1 MTIMLLIRAQSQTHL
16 STIPIWIERN
26 AYSVRE
32 IGRMMTNLTAKV
44 REARE
49 GKEVKGA
56 GRVTGIWAGKE
67 TGQEQGEKQETWASR
82 EGSGGETGER
92 VRVKERGRR
101 KEEDERENRERVRE
115 RDWGKGQG
123 HGERQE
129 TGTGRETGERNDLLC
144 PVFSHYDLNDETR
157 YDYGWFSQCFCT
169 VFRWGA
175 EDWSAQL
182 PSVKGMGVQLLYLP
196 YLAL

>member
-92 VRVKERGRR
+92 VRGKERGRR
-101 KEEDERENRERVRE
+101 QGQGERLEREMIFSVQFSLTMTWTMRLDMIMGDFHN
-115 RDWGKGQG
+115 
-123 HGERQE
+123 
-129 TGTGRETGERNDLLC
+129 
-144 PVFSHYDLNDETR
+144 VFVLFSDEELKIGPHNYPLSKVWAYNYYTSHI
-157 YDYGWFSQCFCT
+157 
-169 VFRWGA
+169 
-175 EDWSAQL
+175 
-182 PSVKGMGVQLLYLP
+182 
-196 YLAL
+196 